1 MDILNWLYLAK
12 NKLVKTTVQDPTQD
26 LVILGSNASFAKRGD
41 KYQSYGMTVEDF
53 ANSLGGGLKGESYIL
68 VKGDSDDPTVN
79 GAELKAAYDVALAS
93 TPYGNPRGQG
103 NEFSVIIGPGT
114 YDMRAYNATYGWELT
129 GDYINMISLTGEPD
143 VVISTFSV
151 GGNYGTYK
159 GLNTQSAP
167 SVGLGN
173 YGQILLGSNTNYNVT
188 AYFENCLAGDY
199 SFGAAINISGSFKN
213 CEAGVL
219 SFGCATTFPLP
230 PNAVYPPQDPNILLG
245 APDLTITGNF
255 ENCRANA
262 FSFGSV
268 SSSNNIGVTILS
280 STFKNCTAGSNS
292 FGSANASCV
301 IFDSIFT
308 DCSTIN
314 GNASFGS
321 SFNLTGTGT
330 VSINSRSVFTNCKT
344 RGFGFTP
351 GQSFGYITGSP
362 GTGTFFIEGTFINC
376 SAGNQSFGSTL
387 GSGSLTGIF
396 TNCEAGDESF
406 GFNPFTLASTNTTGI
421 FTNCRAG
428 QRCFGA
434 VASGIFTNCTSGKPG
449 FLGGVAF
456 GVSFSGASQ
465 DAIGTFVSCI
475 STGKNAFGSV
485 FSGTPNASGSFYNC
499 VSAGDSFGNMDA
511 SSTSNLTG
519 KALYCHKTS
528 GSFYTT
534 PGPVAKAVLC
544 INSALTVQTI

>member
-1 MDILNWLYLAK
+1 MDILNWVYLLK
-12 NKLVKTTVQDPTQD
+12 NRLIKKEVQDPAQD
-26 LVILGSNASFAKRGD
+26 LVILGSNVSFAKRGD

-53 ANSLGGGLKGESYIL
+53 AKAIGGLQGESYIF
-68 VKGDSDDPTVN
+68 VTGNSDDPTVN

-173 YGQILLGSNTNYNVT
+173 YGQILLGSDTNYNVT

-199 SFGAAINISGSFKN
+199 SFGAAITISGSFKN
-213 CEAGVL
+213 CVAGFL
-219 SFGCATTFPLP
+219 SFGCAMETGFLPPNVILPPQNPIILSGTFPLII
-230 PNAVYPPQDPNILLG
+230 Q
-245 APDLTITGNF
+245 GNF
-255 ENCRANA
+255 ENCTANA

-268 SSSNNIGVTILS
+268 SSPNNIDVYIQS
-280 STFKNCTAGSNS
+280 STFRNCTAGATS
-292 FGSANASCV
+292 FGAVTRTCI
-301 IFDSIFT
+301 IFDTIFT

-314 GNASFGS
+314 GNS
-321 SFNLTGTGT
+321 SFCTSSNNNGTGT
-330 VSINSRSVFTNCKT
+330 VSINTRSVFTNCKT

-351 GQSFGYITGSP
+351 GQSFGYISGAA
-362 GTGTFFIEGTFINC
+362 GTGTFSLQGTFINC
-376 SAGNQSFGSTL
+376 SAGNQSFGSTV

-406 GFNPFTLASTNTTGI
+406 GFNPFSLAGTNTAGI

-428 QRCFGA
+428 QRCFGSF
-434 VASGIFTNCTSGKPG
+434 ASGIFTNCTSGKPG

-456 GVSFSGASQ
+456 GVSSSGASQ
-465 DAIGTFVSCI
+465 DATGTFVSCI
-475 STGKNAFGSV
+475 STGRNAFGSV
-485 FSGTPNASGSFYNC
+485 FLGTPNASGSFYNC
-499 VSAGDSFGNMDA
+499 VSDADSFGNMDVSA
-511 SSTSNLTG
+511 TSNLTG
-519 KALYCHKTS
+519 KALYCHKTN

-544 INSALTVQTI
+544 INSGLTVQTI

>member
-1 MDILNWLYLAK
+1 MDILNWVYLLK
-12 NKLVKTTVQDPTQD
+12 NKLVKKEVQDPKQD
-26 LVILGSNASFAKRGD
+26 LVILGNNVSYVKRGD

-53 ANSLGGGLKGESYIL
+53 AKAVGGLQGESYIF
-68 VKGDSDDPTVN
+68 VKGASDDPTVN
-79 GAELKAAYDVALAS
+79 AAELKAAYDIALAS
-93 TPYGNPRGQG
+93 TPYGNPRGTG

-114 YDMRAYNATYGWELT
+114 YDMRAYNGTYGWELT

-159 GLNTQSAP
+159 GLNAQSAP

-173 YGQILLGSNTNYNVT
+173 YGQILLGSDTNYNVT
-188 AYFENCLAGDY
+188 AYFENCLASDY

-213 CEAGVL
+213 CEAGFL
-219 SFGCATTFPLP
+219 SFGCAMDTNFLP
-230 PNAVYPPQDPNILLG
+230 PNVIDPPQNPNILSG
-245 APDLTITGNF
+245 TFDLTIKGDF
-255 ENCRANA
+255 ENCIANG

-268 SSSNNIGVTILS
+268 LINNNIGVAIVS

-292 FGSANASCV
+292 FGSANTNCT

-314 GNASFGS
+314 GNKSFGTS
-321 SFNLTGTGT
+321 SNLTGTST
-330 VSINSRSVFTNCKT
+330 VTINSRTSFTNCKT

-351 GQSFGYITGSP
+351 GQSFGYIEGP
-362 GTGTFFIEGTFINC
+362 AGTGTFSLQGTFINC
-376 SAGNQSFGSTL
+376 LSGNQSFGSTV

-434 VASGIFTNCTSGKPG
+434 LASGIFTNCTSGKPG
-449 FLGGVAF
+449 GLGGVAF
-456 GVSFSGASQ
+456 GVSSSGASQ
-465 DAIGTFVSCI
+465 DATGTFVSCI
-475 STGKNAFGSV
+475 STGRNAFGSV
-485 FSGTPNASGSFYNC
+485 FLGTPNASGSFYNC

-519 KALYCHKTS
+519 KALYCHKTN

-534 PGPVAKAVLC
+534 PGGTPRAVLC

>member
-12 NKLVKTTVQDPTQD
+12 NKFVRTTIDNPKD
-26 LVILGSNASFAKRGD
+26 LMIFGAKVGFDKRGD
-41 KYQSYGMTVEDF
+41 LYQNYAMSVEDF
-53 ANSLGGGLKGESYIL
+53 ANSLGGGLEGESYIL
-68 VKGDSDDPTVN
+68 VKGNSDDPTVN

-151 GGNYGTYK
+151 GGNFGTYK

-173 YGQILLGSNTNYNVT
+173 YGQILLGSDTNYNVT

-213 CEAGVL
+213 CVAGVL
-219 SFGCATTFPLP
+219 SFGCAMNTGFLP
-230 PNAVYPPQDPNILLG
+230 PNVIDPPQNPNILSG
-245 APDLTITGNF
+245 SSQLTIQGNF
-255 ENCRANA
+255 ENCTAIA
-262 FSFGSV
+262 ASFG
-268 SSSNNIGVTILS
+268 NVTSPNDIDIVIQS
-280 STFKNCTAGSNS
+280 STFRNCTAGSAS
-292 FGSANASCV
+292 FGAATRNCT
-301 IFDSIFT
+301 IFDTIFT

-314 GNASFGS
+314 GGASFGS
-321 SFNLTGTGT
+321 SSNLTGTGT
-330 VSINSRSVFTNCKT
+330 VSINTRSVFTNCKT

-351 GQSFGYITGSP
+351 GQSFGYIFGP
-362 GTGTFFIEGTFINC
+362 AGTGAFSLQGTFINC
-376 SAGNQSFGSTL
+376 SAGSQSFGWTL
-387 GSGSLTGIF
+387 GSGSLTGTF
-396 TNCEAGDESF
+396 TNCEASDESF
-406 GFNPFTLASTNTTGI
+406 GFNPFVYANTNTAGIFTDCRAGLGCFGSQATGV
-421 FTNCRAG
+421 FTNCRSKASFGPGG
-428 QRCFGA
+428 Q
-434 VASGIFTNCTSGKPG
+434 
-449 FLGGVAF
+449 AF
-456 GVSFSGASQ
+456 GYGFSSADQ
-465 DAIGTFVSCI
+465 DATGTFVSCI
-475 STGKNAFGSV
+475 STGRNAFGSV
-485 FSGTPNASGSFYNC
+485 SSGTPNASGSFYNC
-499 VSAGDSFGNMDA
+499 VSDSDSFGNMDGLG
-511 SSTSNLTG
+511 TSNLMG

-534 PGPVAKAVLC
+534 PGGTPKAVLC